1 MMSLEPTSPGENL
14 QEEFLEPMNIT
25 AYRLAKEV
33 HIPQSRI
40 SDIISGKR
48 RITADTAMRFARY
61 FGTTPQFW
69 LNIQNQFD
77 LDMLKVSGK
86 VVDMA
91 DIRPFSLMQGWA
103 IQATISICIEQGK
116 LVRYLS
122 EHRREVEDY
131 MFALLSDEEL
141 KEAYGDYME
150 SIIINIERSGKGIPL
165 GVPLLLA

>member
-1 MMSLEPTSPGENL
+1 MMSLEPTSPGEIL

-40 SDIISGKR
+40 SDIVSGKR

-91 DIRPFSLMQGWA
+91 DIRPFSLMQG
-103 IQATISICIEQGK
+103 
-116 LVRYLS
+116 
-122 EHRREVEDY
+122 
-131 MFALLSDEEL
+131 
-141 KEAYGDYME
+141 
-150 SIIINIERSGKGIPL
+150 
-165 GVPLLLA
+165 